1 MKRNW
6 YEYRIVELCKARNMD
21 VSFTADIV
29 DSSDHI
35 DIVCT
40 YNSITSTVDI
50 KGASKVSKRDK
61 QYSSTHRWLEIR
73 NNNGLR
79 GSLFG
84 NANYLVIASP
94 IGWLWV
100 DRNEVAGE
108 CVLRYI
114 ENVGSTKERDDWHAR
129 SVKGRNSIIIAVP
142 YNYLYKI
149 SIRRWADKRLYNRYY
164 TKNNRYNAKT

>member
-1 MKRNW
+1 MMTRNW
-6 YEYRIVELCKARNMD
+6 YEHRLVELCKERD
-21 VSFTADIV
+21 VKVDFTEEII
-29 DSSDHI
+29 DSSEHI

-40 YNSITSTVDI
+40 YNGIISTADI
-50 KGASKVSKRDK
+50 KGASKVTKSDR
-61 QYSSTHRWLEIR
+61 YNSSTHRWLEIR

-84 NANYLVIASP
+84 KADYLVVASP
-94 IGWLWV
+94 KGWLWL

-114 ENVGSTKERDDWHAR
+114 ENNGKTNERDDWHTRA
-129 SVKGRNSIIIAVP
+129 VKGRNSIIILVP

-149 SIRRWADKRLYNRYY
+149 SQRLWSDDILYKRCYATN
-164 TKNNRYNAKT
+164 K

>member
-6 YEYRIVELCKARNMD
+6 YEYRIVELCKARNMH
-21 VSFTADIV
+21 VSFTDDIV

-35 DIVCT
+35 DIVCA

-84 NANYLVIASP
+84 RADYLVIASP
-94 IGWLWV
+94 KGWVWV

-114 ENVGSTKERDDWHAR
+114 ENNGKTKERDDWHTR
-129 SVKGRNSIIIAVP
+129 SVRGRNSVIILVP

-149 SIRRWADKRLYNRYY
+149 SHSLWVDDKLYNRCYA
-164 TKNNRYNAKT
+164 KNK

>member
-1 MKRNW
+1 MVKMRRNW
-6 YEYRIVELCKARNMD
+6 SEHRIVQLCKQRKMH
-21 VSFTADIV
+21 VTFTDDII

-35 DIVCT
+35 DIVCSMNGLAKT
-40 YNSITSTVDI
+40 IDV
-50 KGASKVSKRDK
+50 KGASRIQKKDK
-61 QYSSTHRWLEIR
+61 EYSRTHRWLEIR

-84 NANYLVIASP
+84 RADFIVIASP

-114 ENVGSTKERDDWHAR
+114 ENNGKTKERDDWHTRA
-129 SVKGRNSIIIAVP
+129 VKGRNSIIILVP
-142 YNYLYKI
+142 YKYLYSI
-149 SIRRWADKRLYNRYY
+149 STRLWADNKLIDRCYAT
-164 TKNNRYNAKT
+164 TK

>member
-6 YEYRIVELCKARNMD
+6 AEQRVVELCKERKMH
-21 VSFTADIV
+21 VSFTDDIIG
-29 DSSDHI
+29 SSQHI
-35 DIVCT
+35 DIVCS
-40 YNSITSTVDI
+40 YNGITITADI
-50 KGASKVSKRDK
+50 KGASKISKRDK
-61 QYSSTHRWLEIR
+61 GYSTTHRWLEIR

-114 ENVGSTKERDDWHAR
+114 ENNTKTKERDDWHSR

-142 YNYLYKI
+142 YKYLYKI
-149 SIRRWADKRLYNRYY
+149 SVRRWVDKKLYNRYY
-164 TKNNRYNAKT
+164 AKTK

>member
-6 YEYRIVELCKARNMD
+6 SEQRVVELCKERKMH
-21 VSFTADIV
+21 VSFTEDII
-29 DSSDHI
+29 DSSEHI
-35 DIVCT
+35 DIVCS
-40 YNSITSTVDI
+40 YNGITSTADI
-50 KGASKVSKRDK
+50 KGPSKITKHDK
-61 QYSSTHRWLEIR
+61 QFSSTHRWLEIR

-114 ENVGSTKERDDWHAR
+114 ENNTKTKERDDWHAR

-142 YNYLYKI
+142 YKYLYKI
-149 SIRRWADKRLYNRYY
+149 SVRRWVDKKLYNRYY
-164 TKNNRYNAKT
+164 AKTK